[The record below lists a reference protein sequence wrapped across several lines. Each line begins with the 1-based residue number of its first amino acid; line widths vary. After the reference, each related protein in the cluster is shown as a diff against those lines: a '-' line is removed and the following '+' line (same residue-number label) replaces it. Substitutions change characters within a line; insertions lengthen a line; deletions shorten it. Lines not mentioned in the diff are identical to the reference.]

1 MNEVIFLLI
10 FLFWYILSVVFSENI
25 GKKSKIGVEWSFF
38 LCMILSPVIG
48 WVILKANKKRI

>member
-25 GKKSKIGVEWSFF
+25 GKKSRIGVEWSFF

-48 WVILKANKKRI
+48 WVILKANVKRI